1 MPEKGSY
8 NTKLLTLG
16 LAFIALATVIGYSNT
31 LHAPFVLD
39 DSIYIIGNHRI
50 RELSNLWPPVEN
62 RYLTLLSFALNY
74 RLGGLNVTGYHAA
87 NIAIHI
93 LNAGLVSALVLLIL
107 RTSWIREA
115 QASLPDSYALGAA
128 LLASLVFAVHPL
140 QTQAVTYIT
149 QRFASLA
156 TFFYLLSLVLY
167 LCWRAS
173 NTRAR
178 PFLYILSLASA
189 IASYRTKEISFTLP
203 FVMALIEFMFMGPGL
218 KRRLPGLAPF
228 FLAAIAIPL
237 GTFGPRLGL
246 WAQGTGIGEE
256 IRGLQAREFGEL
268 SAYGYLMTQFRV
280 IITYIRLLI
289 FPVNQNL
296 YYDYPSYGSF
306 LNPAVAISFLCLSV
320 ILACAVYIFLWSE
333 RTLNIPARLAAFG
346 VFWFFATLS
355 VESSIIP
362 IRDVIFEHRVYLPS
376 IGFAITL
383 SFAIFYVIGRINR
396 KNAAFTA
403 GAATIAALL
412 AASLLAVA
420 TYKRNGV
427 WKDELILWQDV
438 VKKSYNN
445 SFAHNGI
452 GVAYQRKG
460 RFLEAEGELRQA
472 LTLKPDL
479 RNIIHNNIG
488 ALYESTGL
496 LDEAAAEYLAALTLQ
511 PGNADILYN
520 IANVYMAKGLVDE
533 AVEGYTTALK
543 IRPYDVD
550 IIYNLGRAYRAK
562 GLLDEAIR
570 MFDALLR
577 MLPNDPDAHLS
588 LGQAYEE
595 KGEKARAVIHYR
607 RFLDLAPPE
616 YRYRDEIR
624 TAASRVEALRE
635 SR

>member
-1 MPEKGSY
+1 MPEKGNY
-8 NTKLLTLG
+8 NSKLLALG
-16 LAFIALATVIGYSNT
+16 LAFIALATVLCYSNT

-39 DSIYIIGNHRI
+39 DHIYITGNHRL

-74 RLGGLNVTGYHAA
+74 RLGGFDVTGYHAA

-93 LNAGLVSALVLLIL
+93 INAVLVCVFVLLMLRTPWIRGARAGLS
-107 RTSWIREA
+107 
-115 QASLPDSYALGAA
+115 DSYALGAA
-128 LLASLVFAVHPL
+128 LFASLVFAVHPI

-203 FVMALIEFMFMGPGL
+203 FVMALVELMFMGPGL
-218 KRRLPGLAPF
+218 KRRLPALAPF
-228 FLAAIAIPL
+228 FLAALTIPL
-237 GTFGPRLGL
+237 GTFGHRFGL

-268 SAYGYLMTQFRV
+268 SAYGYLLTQFRV

-296 YYDYPSYGSF
+296 YYDYPSYRSF
-306 LNPAVAISFLCLSV
+306 LNPAVAISFLCLSGIV
-320 ILACAVYIFLWSE
+320 AGAVYIFRRSE
-333 RTLNIPARLAAFG
+333 RTLNIHGRLAAFG
-346 VFWFFATLS
+346 VFWFFAALS

-376 IGFAITL
+376 IGFAITF
-383 SFAIFYVIGRINR
+383 SFAIFYLIRRINR
-396 KNAAFTA
+396 KNTAFTSD
-403 GAATIAALL
+403 AATIAALV

-427 WKDELILWQDV
+427 WKDELILWRDV
-438 VKKSYNN
+438 AKKSYNN
-445 SFAHNGI
+445 SFAHNGLAL
-452 GVAYQRKG
+452 AYQRRG
-460 RFLEAEGELRQA
+460 MLLEAEGEFRQA

-488 ALYESTGL
+488 ALYESMGL
-496 LDEAAAEYLAALTLQ
+496 LDEAVAEYKVALASQ

-520 IANVYMAKGLVDE
+520 IANAYMTKGLFDE
-533 AVEGYTTALK
+533 AVAGYTAALK
-543 IRPYDVD
+543 IRPYDAD

-570 MFDALLR
+570 MFAALLR

-595 KGEKARAVIHYR
+595 KGEKGQAVIHYR
-607 RFLDLAPPE
+607 RFIELAPPE
-616 YRYRDEIR
+616 YRDRIR
-624 TAASRVEALRE
+624 MAASRVEVLGE